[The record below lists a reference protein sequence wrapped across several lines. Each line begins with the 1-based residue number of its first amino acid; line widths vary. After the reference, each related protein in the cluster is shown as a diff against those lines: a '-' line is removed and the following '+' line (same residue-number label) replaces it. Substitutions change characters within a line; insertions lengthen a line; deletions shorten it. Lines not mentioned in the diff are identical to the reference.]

1 LDSRVPIVGQIQIF
15 SYWCV
20 VEEVLCEDNI
30 KVGDFSFS
38 FFGKQEVF
46 VSCFVYVYFSS
57 VEFTQVVSKIH
68 LMCAV
73 YLGYFFSFLII
84 INNCLVLFFGLVGF
98 QDSSHTLRQI
108 SSYCFKCM
116 RWIMSRQSLKTR
128 RIFSVSTAHVKCG

>member
-1 LDSRVPIVGQIQIF
+1 MDSRVPIVGQIQIF

-57 VEFTQVVSKIH
+57 VEFTQVVSKI
-68 LMCAV
+68 CP
-73 YLGYFFSFLII
+73 
-84 INNCLVLFFGLVGF
+84 
-98 QDSSHTLRQI
+98 R
-108 SSYCFKCM
+108 
-116 RWIMSRQSLKTR
+116 
-128 RIFSVSTAHVKCG
+128 VSTVPFLQFLELWLRNLSKKNSAGPRPI